1 MDGPYR
7 CGLYEGRDLDERG
20 LDEAEYSSIGW
31 GGSQGSCN
39 SWPGYMLKCIKN
51 DDVME
56 MFGAGH
62 SFSCYVAAALRTIT
76 HTG

>member
-31 GGSQGSCN
+31 GGSHV
-39 SWPGYMLKCIKN
+39 
-51 DDVME
+51 DVE
-56 MFGAGH
+56 V
-62 SFSCYVAAALRTIT
+62 Y
-76 HTG
+76 